1 VGVGRGGSMTVTT
14 RRLRTV
20 EGPSHRQH
28 RPTVDDLERFAR
40 QGGLDDME
48 TAVARV
54 RGGDDRCPACGD
66 EWPYLM
72 EVDKGFVG
80 VDCPRCG
87 RCEGMGR

>member
-1 VGVGRGGSMTVTT
+1 MTVTT

-48 TAVARV
+48 EAVARV
-54 RGGDDRCPACGD
+54 RIDGPCPACGD
-66 EWPYLM
+66 VWPYLM
-72 EVDKGFVG
+72 EVDRGFVG
-80 VDCPRCG
+80 VDCPKCG
-87 RCEGMGR
+87 RTEGMG